1 MWHFIKRSIFTAI
14 PIPGL
19 REDRGTV
26 EYSPFFLP
34 LFLQLET
41 IIKHRVLTRDPCG
54 NLSFLFLSPHPLL
67 PVEQEI
73 YFRSALD
80 PFRIIRVSI

>member
-19 REDRGTV
+19 WGDRGTV